1 MNLIRPIFVIPTWLK
16 NYQKSNFPDDCF
28 AGIIAT
34 ILLVP
39 QNLAY
44 AMLAG
49 LPPEMG
55 LYATIFP
62 LIIYAWLG
70 TSQTLAVGP
79 VAVASLMTS
88 TSLAGLAVVASPQY
102 ISLAIGLCFLSG
114 LMLAIFGLFRLG
126 FLSNFLSQPV
136 LSGFTSGAA
145 TLIALSQVNPLLG
158 LTFSSSSTLDFLL
171 QLTRHINTFNS
182 YTSLIGLLAL
192 LSLWFAKQYFQ
203 LLLMRLGLS
212 QKVADLS
219 AKIVPLLVLFVA
231 SWVVAGFDFN
241 TQHQVKIVG
250 QLPEGLSPFYWPQA
264 AFTEIQS
271 LWLPALLIALVGFVQ
286 SVSVAKALALRR
298 NEEINANQEL
308 VALGLANLASA
319 TTGGYS
325 VMGGFARSAVNFS
338 AGAKT
343 QMAGV
348 IAALLM
354 LLILL
359 RLTTWFYFMP
369 QAVLAATIMIS
380 ISSMIDIDTL
390 KKAWQYDKADAF
402 ALITT
407 FCGVVFWGVQ
417 QGIVLGVAMSLC
429 VMVWRS
435 SRPHMAVVGRV
446 TGTEHYRN
454 IDRFKV
460 ETQEGLIALRVDES
474 LYFANASAL
483 EEKVWALLNQYSNT
497 RYVALIFSAV
507 NAIDAT
513 ALTTLNKIDFNLQQ
527 RNIELWLAEVK
538 GPVMDKLILTD
549 LGKKLNH
556 NRVFLSTHLAFVAAK
571 QKQDYED
578 HNKDLS
584 SFDPRV

>member
-1 MNLIRPIFVIPTWLK
+1 MNLIRQIFVIPNWIK
-16 NYQKSNFPDDCF
+16 NYQKTQLIDDFF

-34 ILLVP
+34 VLLVP

-44 AMLAG
+44 ALLAG

-88 TSLAGLAVVASPQY
+88 SSLAGLAVVASPQY
-102 ISLAIGLCFLSG
+102 ISLAIGLGFLSG
-114 LMLAIFGLFRLG
+114 LMLVIFGIFKLG

-145 TLIALSQVNPLLG
+145 TLIALSQINPLLG
-158 LTFSSSSTLDFLL
+158 LSFSSNGTLDFVF
-171 QLTRHINTFNS
+171 QLAQHINSFNF
-182 YTSLIGLLAL
+182 YTSLIGVSAL
-192 LSLWFAKQYFQ
+192 LGLWFSKQYLQ
-203 LLLMRLGLS
+203 LVFVRLGMS
-212 QKVADLS
+212 NKTADLS
-219 AKIVPLLVLFVA
+219 AKLVPLLVLLLA
-231 SWVVAGFDFN
+231 SLVVAGFDFN
-241 TQHQVKIVG
+241 TLHQVKIVG
-250 QLPEGLSPFYWPQA
+250 QLPEGLSTFYWPQT
-264 AFTEIQS
+264 AFTHIQT

-308 VALGLANLASA
+308 VALGLANMASA
-319 TTGGYS
+319 ATGGYS
-325 VMGGFARSAVNFS
+325 VMGGFARSAVNFA

-343 QMAGV
+343 QMAGI

-359 RLTTWFYFMP
+359 GLTNWFYFMP

-380 ISSMIDIDTL
+380 ISSMIDIETL

-407 FCGVVFWGVQ
+407 FCGVLFWGVQ
-417 QGIVLGVAMSLC
+417 QGIVLGVALSLG

-483 EEKVWALLNQYSNT
+483 EEKIWGLLNQYSNT
-497 RYVALIFSAV
+497 HYVVLIFSAV

-538 GPVMDKLILTD
+538 GPVMDKLILTE

-556 NRVFLSTHLAFVAAK
+556 KRVFLSTHLAFVAA
-571 QKQDYED
+571 QQRDNYNFQNND
-578 HNKDLS
+578 FS
-584 SFDPRV
+584 GFDPRV

>member
-1 MNLIRPIFVIPTWLK
+1 MNLIRQIFVIPNWLK
-16 NYQKSNFPDDCF
+16 NYQKSNLLDDCF
-28 AGIIAT
+28 AGVIAT

-88 TSLAGLAVVASPQY
+88 TSLAGLAVVASPEY
-102 ISLAIGLCFLSG
+102 INLAIGLCFLSG
-114 LMLAIFGLFRLG
+114 LLLAIFGIFRLG

-145 TLIALSQVNPLLG
+145 TLIALSQISPLLG
-158 LTFSSSSTLDFLL
+158 LTFSSSGTLDFFV
-171 QLTRHINTFNS
+171 QLTRNISSFNF

-192 LSLWFAKQYFQ
+192 LGLWLAKQYFQ
-203 LLLMRLGLS
+203 LLLMHLDLS

-219 AKIVPLLVLFVA
+219 AKLVPLLVLFIA
-231 SWVVAGFDFN
+231 SFVVAAFDFN
-241 TQHQVKIVG
+241 THHEVKIVG
-250 QLPEGLSPFYWPQA
+250 QLPEGLSPFYWPMT
-264 AFTEIQS
+264 AFTHMHS

-308 VALGLANLASA
+308 IALGVSNIASA
-319 TTGGYS
+319 ATGGYT

-343 QMAGV
+343 QMAGLV
-348 IAALLM
+348 AAFLM

-359 RLTTWFYFMP
+359 GLTKWFYFMP
-369 QAVLAATIMIS
+369 HAVLAATIMIS

-390 KKAWQYDKADAF
+390 KKAWLYDKADAF

-407 FCGVVFWGVQ
+407 FFGVLFWGVQ
-417 QGIVLGVAMSLC
+417 QGIVLGVALSLG

-446 TGTEHYRN
+446 AGTEHYRN

-483 EEKVWALLNQYSNT
+483 EEKVWGLLNQYPKT
-497 RYVALIFSAV
+497 HYVVLIFSAV

-538 GPVMDKLILTD
+538 GPVMDKLILTE
-549 LGKKLNH
+549 LGKKLTH
-556 NRVFLSTHLAFVAAK
+556 DRVFLSTHLAFVAAK
-571 QKQDYED
+571 QKCADRVQ
-578 HNKDLS
+578 NKDFS
-584 SFDPRV
+584 SFDPKV